1 LNLFEFSIQ
10 KGSKNYVLLKKRV
23 NVYIQ
28 KNFFGQVG
36 KITKSQ
42 FQYIFGEMRRGA
54 AAYLQDSARQDFF

>member
-1 LNLFEFSIQ
+1 MYQ
-10 KGSKNYVLLKKRV
+10 KVDFLKKRV